1 MPKNKIITVL
11 IRYETLTGKQHNLYE
26 RVLRDA
32 DVQGA
37 LVRLKT
43 AVKLQGG
50 KQIGDEIIYHG
61 Q

>member
-1 MPKNKIITVL
+1 MPKNKLITVL
-11 IRYETLTGKQHNLYE
+11 IRYEMHTGKQHNLYE
-26 RVLRDA
+26 RVLRGA
-32 DVQGA
+32 DIQGA

-61 Q
+61 

>member
-1 MPKNKIITVL
+1 MPKNKLITVL
-11 IRYETLTGKQHNLYE
+11 IQYETYTGKQHNLYE
-26 RVLRDA
+26 RVLRYA

-43 AVKLQGG
+43 AVKIQGG

-61 Q
+61 